1 MALVSPYK
9 KHQCGFAALGR
20 VKNEACWSYCRGE
33 RRQKKKKRRQ
43 GIRLNKR
50 ERRGKER
57 RSTEE
62 RTGEIASAL
71 VTHSAKS
78 LIS

>member
-1 MALVSPYK
+1 MRPVGATVE
-9 KHQCGFAALGR
+9 GR
-20 VKNEACWSYCRGE
+20 GDK
-33 RRQKKKKRRQ
+33 RREKRRQ